1 MARLSASQFE
11 RNEYKVEGAWCLLLG
26 QDEWSKQEAATAA
39 VKQLLP
45 ADNPDA
51 APLELDGEGLTAAA
65 VVRSAQTPA
74 LFGGACVTVV
84 RGIQR
89 MAADEQ
95 EALARS
101 LGRAVPGAAVFLIAS
116 GAPEGER
123 GHGVR
128 GDLLKKIEAVG
139 TVVEFKPPTKD
150 QAVKW
155 ATNRARGMGSDIEP
169 AAAGYLV
176 EVVGENLLEL
186 DRELEKL
193 SLFAAGEKHITR
205 AHVREI
211 VPRRIEQAVFE
222 MAEAAADGKP
232 ALALQLVDDIFSTSQ
247 RSEHRGTAIWLLV
260 LLSRQLR
267 LVWDA
272 KRLVEAGW
280 KPGEQVTEDQQA
292 LLAQATSW
300 FWEPRGKWKAER
312 LVRQAHRF
320 TWPALAGAL
329 DMLAETDLA
338 LKEGSTDGERL
349 ALEQLVVR
357 LCSPQSR

>member
-1 MARLSASQFE
+1 MAKVSPSQFG
-11 RNEYKVEGAWCLLLG
+11 RNKYKVGGAWCLLYG
-26 QDEWSKQEAATAA
+26 PDEWSKQEAATAA

-74 LFGGACVTVV
+74 LFGGACITVV

-89 MAADEQ
+89 MAADQQ
-95 EALARS
+95 EALAQS
-101 LGRAVPGAAVFLIAS
+101 LERAAPGAVVFLIAS

-139 TVVEFKPPTKD
+139 TVVEFEHPQKD

-155 ATNRARGMGSDIEP
+155 VTDRARSLGSDIEP
-169 AAAGYLV
+169 AAARYLV

-186 DRELEKL
+186 DKELEKL

-205 AHVREI
+205 AHVHEI
-211 VPRRIEQAVFE
+211 VPRRIEEAVFE

-232 ALALQLVDDIFSTSQ
+232 ALALQLVNDIFATSQ
-247 RSEHRGTAIWLLV
+247 RSEHGKTAGRLLG

-272 KRLVEAGW
+272 KRLLEAGW
-280 KPGEQVTEDQQA
+280 KPGQEVTEDQRA
-292 LLAQATSW
+292 LLAEATSW
-300 FWEPRGKWKAER
+300 FWEPRGKWKAAR

-338 LKEGSTDGERL
+338 VKEGAADSERL